1 MIVSRGNL
9 VAGLAGTGLALAT
22 ASPAA
27 AASTGGK
34 RAGTIGMIKPA
45 ITQGPIEEIIPFLPA
60 GLAYVPA
67 YLNFEAGTQSEFEA
81 AMPVYERDIAL
92 LAAQQC
98 DMIVAE
104 GAPPF
109 MIQGPQREAEIT
121 AAWEKTYGVPLF
133 TSSQNQVRALHALG
147 AKKILG
153 ATYLNGP
160 QNKLFAKYFTDVG
173 FTVLGMNGMDVPFAT
188 VQDVPS
194 ARIADY
200 IRARVAQS
208 PGADVIYILGSG
220 WRILDIIAPLE
231 HELGIPILHPVI
243 ARAWEIQKRLHVH
256 DPKPGYGR
264 LMAELPEV
272 SRANP

>member
-1 MIVSRGNL
+1 MDVSRARL
-9 VAGLAGTGLALAT
+9 MTGLAGTALGI
-22 ASPAA
+22 
-27 AASTGGK
+27 AASAPAGAEAAK
-34 RAGTIGMIKPA
+34 RAGTVGMIKPA

-67 YLNFEAGTQSEFEA
+67 YLNFAAGTEGEFAA
-81 AMPVYERDIAL
+81 AMPVYERLIAL
-92 LAAQQC
+92 LADQKC
-98 DMIVAE
+98 DMIAAE

-109 MIQGPQREAEIT
+109 MIQGPAREAEIT
-121 AAWEKTYGVPLF
+121 AAWEKAYGIPIF

-153 ATYLNGP
+153 ATYLNGK
-160 QNKLFAKYFTDVG
+160 QNQLFAKYFTDVG

-194 ARIADY
+194 AKIADY
-200 IRARVAQS
+200 IRGQVAQA

-220 WRILDIIAPLE
+220 WRILEIIGPLE
-231 HELGIPILHPVI
+231 KELGIPILHPVI

-264 LMAELPEV
+264 LMAELP
-272 SRANP
+272 